1 MFSSGRNYFIISV
14 AVGAIMFLLINFFS
28 ANIIS
33 FVNQTMNGA
42 RPLLGDIVRL
52 VGEPI
57 KFLFSD
63 PVIGAIV
70 TGLFW
75 PVALIFLF
83 LFLVMML
90 IALGGGAVLDIGNSV
105 QRFNP

>member
-1 MFSSGRNYFIISV
+1 MFSSGRNYLIISV

-42 RPLLGDIVRL
+42 RPLLGNVVL
-52 VGEPI
+52 VVGEPI

-63 PVIGAIV
+63 PVIGAII

-75 PVALIFLF
+75 PLGLVLLA

-90 IALGGGAVLDIGNSV
+90 IALGGGAALDLGNSV